1 MSLLGLPNAHYGFR
15 RRGSRR
21 AAPEGLVQAQVGQ
34 CVGMPHLAAEHSR
47 IRRGVPIGMKLF
59 GPTLAI
65 TVFLMSLAGIAPSTA
80 SPLIQIMQG
89 DLGQSRPSGCP
100 SRWCACY
107 LDKILTEAGLQ
118 PRGSNR
124 ARDFATYGKPA
135 KPAQFGAIMVMR
147 NHVGVVTGQCPD
159 GRVQIISGNYSR
171 KVLPGCY
178 SAARAIA
185 WRRP

>member
-1 MSLLGLPNAHYGFR
+1 
-15 RRGSRR
+15 
-21 AAPEGLVQAQVGQ
+21 
-34 CVGMPHLAAEHSR
+34 
-47 IRRGVPIGMKLF
+47 MKLF
-59 GPTLAI
+59 APTLAI
-65 TVFLMSLAGIAPSTA
+65 TVFLMSLAGVAPSTA

-107 LDKILTEAGLQ
+107 LDKILAEAGLQ

-178 SAARAIA
+178 SAAKAIA